1 MIEEYKDIYITIGEN
16 LKAFRKYRN
25 LTQEQLA
32 QKINKLDRSKIS
44 DIENAKEDF
53 MFSKILQICT
63 ALEIDV
69 TQLLK
74 PIGKKEPNLNI

>member
-1 MIEEYKDIYITIGEN
+1 MIEEYKGIYITIGEN

-53 MFSKILQICT
+53 MFSKILQICA

-69 TQLLK
+69 IQLLK
-74 PIGKKEPNLNI
+74 PIGEKKYN

>member
-32 QKINKLDRSKIS
+32 QKIIKLDRSKIS

-63 ALEIDV
+63 ALEIDI
-69 TQLLK
+69 TQLLT
-74 PIGKKEPNLNI
+74 PIRKRDV

>member
-16 LKAFRKYRN
+16 LKAFRKHRN

-53 MFSKILQICT
+53 MFSKILQVCT

-69 TQLLK
+69 TQLLE
-74 PIGKKEPNLNI
+74 PIGKKKYN